1 MSFPLNEDLEET
13 SEETS
18 PNFKVKV
25 DLQLERSCTSSNKLI
40 KCNCVVF
47 LSFSMFYLFDPIC

>member
-47 LSFSMFYLFDPIC
+47 LSFSMFYLYV